1 MQKFLWVLLLG
12 LLVCSNAFADEF
24 KPVTKEDNVSLF
36 GVVLGDNIK
45 NYELTKHGCSVWAIR
60 DVKECQIVPKIK
72 NKSFTMD
79 KGVFVYIYPHS
90 EEIYSVHSFFRKQ
103 SAYKYYSEL
112 SFCTRYFTSPVDVIA
127 ESKEKNGFKIKDKN
141 KSHITRDTVNNN
153 PRAIYTLKM
162 VNKNNKFITIWSE
175 CTKYAAVPGYSLRVE
190 LSSYSQERNKKEF
203 YNYKKTIIDKEGL

>member
-1 MQKFLWVLLLG
+1 MKKLLII
-12 LLVCSNAFADEF
+12 LVVILSWCSVGFADES
-24 KPVTKEDNVSLF
+24 KPVIKEDNVSLF
-36 GVVLGDNIK
+36 GVVLGDNVK
-45 NYELTKHGCSVWAIR
+45 NYELTKLGCSIWAIR
-60 DVKECQIVPKIK
+60 DVKECQIIPKIK
-72 NKSFTMD
+72 NKSFRMD

-90 EEIYSVHSFFRKQ
+90 EEIYSVHSFFRRQ

-141 KSHITRDTVNNN
+141 KSHITRDTFNNN
-153 PRAIYTLKM
+153 PRARYTLKM
-162 VNKNNKFITIWSE
+162 VNKNNKFITIRSE

-190 LSSYSQERNKKEF
+190 LSSYSKERNKKEF